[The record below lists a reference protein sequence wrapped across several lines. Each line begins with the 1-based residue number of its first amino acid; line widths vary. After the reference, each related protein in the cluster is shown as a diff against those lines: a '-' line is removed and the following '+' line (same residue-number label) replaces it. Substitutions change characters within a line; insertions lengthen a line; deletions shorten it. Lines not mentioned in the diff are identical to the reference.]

1 MGPAIVTRT
10 GIRDEQQGTTN
21 TIPLSE
27 KVKQPS
33 QVRVHRPPA
42 DRIEPILYY
51 LTSAAIA
58 GGHGSDKWYQIHGPG
73 QPALQFLVSIPPRSN
88 SPYRQFRPAPLGI
101 HSIPVSTAT
110 RRLALPRHHPLP
122 LGTPLR
128 SVDWHP
134 GVSCRISE
142 LGILRV
148 VCNSSGAAA
157 NISTLVRGFRRSTT
171 AIRQS
176 G

>member
-1 MGPAIVTRT
+1 MTA
-10 GIRDEQQGTTN
+10 N
-21 TIPLSE
+21 TIPFSAENKL
-27 KVKQPS
+27 PS

-42 DRIEPILYY
+42 DRIEYILSN
-51 LTSAAIA
+51 LTSTANA
-58 GGHGSDKWYQIHGPG
+58 GGHESDKWYQIHGPG

-101 HSIPVSTAT
+101 HSILVSTAT
-110 RRLALPRHHPLP
+110 RRLALPRRHPLP
-122 LGTPLR
+122 LGMPLR

-148 VCNSSGAAA
+148 VCNSSGTAS
-157 NISTLVRGFRRSTT
+157 NISTLVRGFQRSTT